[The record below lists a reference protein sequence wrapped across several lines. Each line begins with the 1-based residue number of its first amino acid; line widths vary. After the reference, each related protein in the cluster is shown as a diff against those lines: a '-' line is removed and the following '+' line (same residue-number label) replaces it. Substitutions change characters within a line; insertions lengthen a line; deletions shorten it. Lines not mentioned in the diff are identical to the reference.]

1 MKPWASKSD
10 RLSPPSCLNVPSVF
24 IGYLLCARLYVHS
37 GERQVTNRRTSR
49 SRMSAIDLLL
59 LLIDIA
65 VIHSGYAADEVVTVM
80 EERAGVCWPTARVP
94 PLTLSER
101 GSYCGL

>member
-1 MKPWASKSD
+1 
-10 RLSPPSCLNVPSVF
+10 
-24 IGYLLCARLYVHS
+24 
-37 GERQVTNRRTSR
+37 
-49 SRMSAIDLLL
+49 MSAIDLLL

-65 VIHSGYAADEVVTVM
+65 VIHSGYAADEVVPVM
-80 EERAGVCWPTARVP
+80 EERARGVCWPTARVP

>member
-1 MKPWASKSD
+1 
-10 RLSPPSCLNVPSVF
+10 
-24 IGYLLCARLYVHS
+24 
-37 GERQVTNRRTSR
+37 
-49 SRMSAIDLLL
+49 MSAIDLLL
-59 LLIDIA
+59 LLTDIA

>member
-1 MKPWASKSD
+1 
-10 RLSPPSCLNVPSVF
+10 
-24 IGYLLCARLYVHS
+24 
-37 GERQVTNRRTSR
+37 
-49 SRMSAIDLLL
+49 MSAIDLLL

-65 VIHSGYAADEVVTVM
+65 VIHSGYAADEVVTVT